1 MELRMK
7 SAPVEMNVR
16 RSTRLRKNK
25 STFLEDTEE
34 DREEFQNNVMM
45 DDDDHSPA
53 LSEDEATTKRCGDS
67 HLDVTGVKN
76 WMLNRLDREE
86 DSERKEE
93 EEEDS
98 RKNKQHASRIPAFH
112 KTLAKK
118 RPTTTTSSSS
128 SQSSDPPAPSITR
141 KESSSQASSTSSSGE
156 MSRSKLPGIRETGLP
171 LPTVRL
177 HKLNPQTLS
186 HAVSSPEQS
195 PSSLDVTP
203 PDGHD
208 QEQLHP
214 MTATPRPALRAD
226 AGDYGDPGKPLQTTE
241 ELATPSQY
249 KIETFLTTT
258 ETVQKGT
265 EEEFEAEVRMDSG
278 DISGHA
284 EKESLEIVES
294 EKEETDLNQPDDDD
308 VETGYEETPCEA
320 EATEIE
326 FLLEEDGDGLDSPL
340 REEKELEEP
349 SVETERFSES
359 EAVSKNRDKSA
370 NEEMVSGKWSK
381 NPDDT
386 TDADTSVPSPRAV
399 PQRTTRSSQ
408 SNKTSWCWSFAL
420 FCLFPSTLLVIGGLG
435 QHVWHYGMPLSVSQL
450 MGQLELH
457 WLEGLWVQHEPC
469 NSDCRVSLVESV
481 PEGLFYPPDS
491 SSLPSISE
499 TWTNLLTRANS
510 SVDIAAFY
518 FTLRDTDL
526 GLTEPS
532 AVQGKQVFKQLME
545 LEAKGVKL
553 QIAVNGPQTDT
564 RDTADLSRTGAEVR
578 EVDLQS
584 VTGGII
590 HTKLW
595 VVDQKHLYLGSA
607 NMDWRSLTQVKEV
620 GVSMEDCSCLA
631 QDASRIFGVYWN
643 IGAQKN
649 GSLPPFWPARYSAL
663 SSSEH
668 PLNLKLN
675 GVPAR
680 VYLSSAPPQISAYGR
695 SDDLSTILSVIADA
709 QKYVYISVMDYL
721 PMSQFTEPLRF
732 WPAIDSAIRAAA
744 CTSGVEV
751 NLLVSCWSHSP
762 GSMFVFLQ
770 SLTVLN
776 RPPLGCN
783 INVKVFEVPST
794 AEQKKIPFSRV
805 NHAKYM
811 VTDRVVYIGTSNWSE
826 NYFTHTAGV
835 GLVVNQT
842 GSVVGDGQRSLQT
855 QLQEVFLKD
864 WTSQYA
870 QTLSNDDAKH
880 CGR

>member
-1 MELRMK
+1 MELRRK
-7 SAPVEMNVR
+7 STRVGMQVK
-16 RSTRLRKNK
+16 RSTRLRKNT

-34 DREEFQNNVMM
+34 DTEELQNQVMM
-45 DDDDHSPA
+45 DDDHSPA
-53 LSEDEATTKRCGDS
+53 LSEDDATITRSEDS
-67 HLDVTGVKN
+67 HPEVMGAKN
-76 WMLNRLDREE
+76 WTVMLNRLDQEE
-86 DSERKEE
+86 DSEKKEDEEKEDARKTG
-93 EEEDS
+93 
-98 RKNKQHASRIPAFH
+98 KQQHASRIPAFH

-118 RPTTTTSSSS
+118 RPTTSSS
-128 SQSSDPPAPSITR
+128 SQRSDPPALSITS
-141 KESSSQASSTSSSGE
+141 KESSNQAALTVAASTSNSGE
-156 MSRSKLPGIRETGLP
+156 MSRSKLPSIRETGLP

-186 HAVSSPEQS
+186 HAVSSSEQS
-195 PSSLDVTP
+195 PSSLDITP
-203 PDGHD
+203 PEGD

-214 MTATPRPALRAD
+214 MTATLRPALRAE
-226 AGDYGDPGKPLQTTE
+226 AGDYDDPGEPPLHTTE
-241 ELATPSQY
+241 AA
-249 KIETFLTTT
+249 
-258 ETVQKGT
+258 QKAM

-278 DISGHA
+278 DVPSGHA
-284 EKESLEIVES
+284 EKESLETDEG
-294 EKEETDLNQPDDDD
+294 EEDETGLNQHDDDD
-308 VETGYEETPCEA
+308 DEETPCEA
-320 EATEIE
+320 EAMEID
-326 FLLEEDGDGLDSPL
+326 FLLEEDGDGLDSSPL
-340 REEKELEEP
+340 LEEKELEKP
-349 SVETERFSES
+349 SVETESFRKLEVVR
-359 EAVSKNRDKSA
+359 ENQDKSA
-370 NEEMVSGKWSK
+370 NKEKASGKWSK
-381 NPDDT
+381 TLEDT
-386 TDADTSVPSPRAV
+386 TDADTAVPSNRAV
-399 PQRTTRSSQ
+399 PRRTTKSSQ
-408 SNKTSWCWSFAL
+408 SNKTSWCCSFVL
-420 FCLFPSTLLVIGGLG
+420 FCLFPSTLLVIGGFG

-457 WLEGLWVQHEPC
+457 WLEGLWVPHKPC
-469 NSDCRVSLVESV
+469 NSDCRVSLVESI
-481 PEGLFYPPDS
+481 PEGLSYPLDS
-491 SSLPSISE
+491 SSLPSISD

-526 GLTEPS
+526 GRTEPS
-532 AVQGKQVFKQLME
+532 AAQGKQVFKQLME
-545 LEAKGVKL
+545 LEAKGVEL

-564 RDTADLSRTGAEVR
+564 RDAADLTRTGAEVR
-578 EVDLQS
+578 EVDLHS

-620 GVSMEDCSCLA
+620 GVSVEDCSCLA
-631 QDASRIFGVYWN
+631 QDALRIFGVYWN

-663 SSSEH
+663 SSSKH

-675 GVPAR
+675 GVPAQ

-709 QKYVYISVMDYL
+709 QKHVYISVMDYL
-721 PMSQFTEPLRF
+721 PLSQFTEPLRF
-732 WPAIDSAIRAAA
+732 WPAIDSAIREAA
-744 CTSGVEV
+744 CTRGVEV

-762 GSMFVFLQ
+762 GSMFLFLQ

-776 RPPLGCN
+776 RSPLGCN

-794 AEQKKIPFSRV
+794 TEQKKIPFSRV

-826 NYFTHTAGV
+826 NYFTHTAGI

-842 GSVVGDGQRSLQT
+842 GSVVGEGQRSLQV
-855 QLQEVFLKD
+855 QLQEVFMRD
-864 WTSQYA
+864 WTSQY
-870 QTLSNDDAKH
+870 TRILSNDDVKH

>member
-1 MELRMK
+1 MELRRK
-7 SAPVEMNVR
+7 SGRVVMQVR
-16 RSTRLRKNK
+16 RSIRLRKNN

-34 DREEFQNNVMM
+34 FQDQAVM
-45 DDDDHSPA
+45 DDDHSPA
-53 LSEDEATTKRCGDS
+53 LSED
-67 HLDVTGVKN
+67 DVTTTRSDSSHPDVMGAKN
-76 WMLNRLDREE
+76 WTVMLNRLDQEE
-86 DSERKEE
+86 DSEKKEDEEKEDARKTG
-93 EEEDS
+93 
-98 RKNKQHASRIPAFH
+98 KQQHASRIPAFH

-118 RPTTTTSSSS
+118 RPTTTSSSTTTTSSS
-128 SQSSDPPAPSITR
+128 QRSDPPASSITS
-141 KESSSQASSTSSSGE
+141 KESSNQAALTSSSGE
-156 MSRSKLPGIRETGLP
+156 MSRSKLPNIKETGLP

-186 HAVSSPEQS
+186 HAVSSSEQS

-203 PDGHD
+203 PEGD

-214 MTATPRPALRAD
+214 MTATPRPALRAE
-226 AGDYGDPGKPLQTTE
+226 AGDYDDPGESLHTTG
-241 ELATPSQY
+241 AA
-249 KIETFLTTT
+249 
-258 ETVQKGT
+258 QKAT
-265 EEEFEAEVRMDSG
+265 EEEFEADFRMDGG
-278 DISGHA
+278 DVPSGHA
-284 EKESLEIVES
+284 EKESLETDEG
-294 EKEETDLNQPDDDD
+294 EEDETDLNQPGDDDDDDDD
-308 VETGYEETPCEA
+308 VETGYEENPCQA
-320 EATEIE
+320 EAMEIE
-326 FLLEEDGDGLDSPL
+326 FLLEEDGDGLDSSPL
-340 REEKELEEP
+340 LEEKELEKP
-349 SVETERFSES
+349 SVETESFSES
-359 EAVSKNRDKSA
+359 EVVRENQDKSA
-370 NEEMVSGKWSK
+370 NKERASGKWSK
-381 NPDDT
+381 TLEDT
-386 TDADTSVPSPRAV
+386 TVADTAVPSNRAV
-399 PQRTTRSSQ
+399 PRRTAKPSQ

-420 FCLFPSTLLVIGGLG
+420 FCLFPSTLLVIGGFG

-457 WLEGLWVQHEPC
+457 WLEGLWVPHEPC
-469 NSDCRVSLVESV
+469 NSDCRVSLVESI
-481 PEGLFYPPDS
+481 PDGLFYPLDS
-491 SSLPSISE
+491 SSLPSISD

-518 FTLRDTDL
+518 FTLRDIDL
-526 GLTEPS
+526 GFTEPS
-532 AVQGKQVFKQLME
+532 AAQGKQVFKQLME

-553 QIAVNGPQTDT
+553 QIAVNGPQNDN
-564 RDTADLSRTGAEVR
+564 RDTADLARTGAEVR

-584 VTGGII
+584 VTGGIV

-663 SSSEH
+663 SSSKH

-709 QKYVYISVMDYL
+709 QKYVHISVMDYL
-721 PMSQFTEPLRF
+721 PLSQFTEPLRF
-732 WPAIDSAIRAAA
+732 WPAIDSALRAAA
-744 CTSGVEV
+744 CTRGVEV

-762 GSMFVFLQ
+762 GSMFLFLQ

-783 INVKVFEVPST
+783 INVALFEVPST

-826 NYFTHTAGV
+826 NYFTHTAGI

-842 GSVVGDGQRSLQT
+842 GSVVAQGQRSLQV
-855 QLQEVFLKD
+855 QLQEVFLRD
-864 WTSQYA
+864 WTSRYA
-870 QTLSNDDAKH
+870 RILSNDDVKH

>member
-1 MELRMK
+1 M
-7 SAPVEMNVR
+7 
-16 RSTRLRKNK
+16 
-25 STFLEDTEE
+25 
-34 DREEFQNNVMM
+34 
-45 DDDDHSPA
+45 DDDHSPA
-53 LSEDEATTKRCGDS
+53 LSEDDVTTTRSEDS
-67 HLDVTGVKN
+67 HPDVMGAKN
-76 WMLNRLDREE
+76 WTVMLNRLDQEE
-86 DSERKEE
+86 DSEKKEDEEKEDARKTG
-93 EEEDS
+93 
-98 RKNKQHASRIPAFH
+98 KQQHASRIPAFH

-118 RPTTTTSSSS
+118 RPTTTSSSTSSS
-128 SQSSDPPAPSITR
+128 QRSDPPASSITS
-141 KESSSQASSTSSSGE
+141 KESSNQAALTSSSGE
-156 MSRSKLPGIRETGLP
+156 MSRSKLPNIRETGLP

-186 HAVSSPEQS
+186 HAVSSSEQS

-203 PDGHD
+203 PEGD

-214 MTATPRPALRAD
+214 MTATPRPALRAE
-226 AGDYGDPGKPLQTTE
+226 AGDYDDPGEPLHTTG
-241 ELATPSQY
+241 AA
-249 KIETFLTTT
+249 
-258 ETVQKGT
+258 QKAT
-265 EEEFEAEVRMDSG
+265 EEEFEADVRMDGS
-278 DISGHA
+278 DVPSGHA
-284 EKESLEIVES
+284 EKESLETGEG
-294 EKEETDLNQPDDDD
+294 EEDETDLNQPDDDD
-308 VETGYEETPCEA
+308 DDDDVETSYEENPCQA
-320 EATEIE
+320 EAMEIE
-326 FLLEEDGDGLDSPL
+326 FLLEEDGDGLDSSPL
-340 REEKELEEP
+340 LEEKELEKP
-349 SVETERFSES
+349 SVETESFSES
-359 EAVSKNRDKSA
+359 EVVRENQDKSA
-370 NEEMVSGKWSK
+370 NKERASGKWSK
-381 NPDDT
+381 TLEDT
-386 TDADTSVPSPRAV
+386 TVADTAVPSNRAV
-399 PQRTTRSSQ
+399 PRRTAKPSQ

-420 FCLFPSTLLVIGGLG
+420 FCLFPSTLLVIGGFG

-457 WLEGLWVQHEPC
+457 WLEGLWVPHEPC
-469 NSDCRVSLVESV
+469 NSDCRVSLVESI
-481 PEGLFYPPDS
+481 PDGLLYPLDS
-491 SSLPSISE
+491 SSLPSISD

-526 GLTEPS
+526 GFTEPS
-532 AVQGKQVFKQLME
+532 AAQGKQVFKQLME

-553 QIAVNGPQTDT
+553 QIAVNGPQNDN
-564 RDTADLSRTGAEVR
+564 RDTADLARTGAEVR

-584 VTGGII
+584 VTGGIV

-663 SSSEH
+663 SSSKH

-709 QKYVYISVMDYL
+709 QKYVHISVMDYL
-721 PMSQFTEPLRF
+721 PLSQFTEPLRF
-732 WPAIDSAIRAAA
+732 WPAIDSALRAAA
-744 CTSGVEV
+744 CTRGVEV

-762 GSMFVFLQ
+762 GSMFLFLQ

-826 NYFTHTAGV
+826 NYFTHTAGI

-842 GSVVGDGQRSLQT
+842 GSVVAQGQRSLQV
-855 QLQEVFLKD
+855 QLQEVFLRD
-864 WTSQYA
+864 WTSRYA
-870 QTLSNDDAKH
+870 RILSNDDVKH
-880 CGR
+880 CCR

>member
-1 MELRMK
+1 
-7 SAPVEMNVR
+7 
-16 RSTRLRKNK
+16 
-25 STFLEDTEE
+25 
-34 DREEFQNNVMM
+34 MM
-45 DDDDHSPA
+45 DDDQSPA
-53 LSEDEATTKRCGDS
+53 LSDDDVTTTRSEDS
-67 HLDVTGVKN
+67 HPDVMGAKN
-76 WMLNRLDREE
+76 WTVMLNRLDQEE
-86 DSERKEE
+86 DSEKKEDE
-93 EEEDS
+93 EKEDS
-98 RKNKQHASRIPAFH
+98 RKTGKQQHASRIPAFH

-118 RPTTTTSSSS
+118 RPTTTSSSSSTTTTTSSSS
-128 SQSSDPPAPSITR
+128 SSSQRSDTPASSIPS
-141 KESSSQASSTSSSGE
+141 KESSNQAALTIAASTSSSGE
-156 MSRSKLPGIRETGLP
+156 MSRSKLPNIRETGLP

-177 HKLNPQTLS
+177 HKLNPQTLA
-186 HAVSSPEQS
+186 HAVSSSEQS

-203 PDGHD
+203 PEGD

-214 MTATPRPALRAD
+214 MTATPRPALRAE
-226 AGDYGDPGKPLQTTE
+226 AGDYDDPGEPLHTTG
-241 ELATPSQY
+241 AA
-249 KIETFLTTT
+249 
-258 ETVQKGT
+258 QKAT
-265 EEEFEAEVRMDSG
+265 EEEFEADVRMDGG
-278 DISGHA
+278 DVPSGHA
-284 EKESLEIVES
+284 EKESLETDEG
-294 EKEETDLNQPDDDD
+294 EEDETDLNQPDDDD
-308 VETGYEETPCEA
+308 DDDVETAYEETPCQA
-320 EATEIE
+320 EAMEIE
-326 FLLEEDGDGLDSPL
+326 FLLEEDGDGLDSSPL
-340 REEKELEEP
+340 LEEKELEKL
-349 SVETERFSES
+349 SVETESFSES
-359 EAVSKNRDKSA
+359 EVVRENQDKSA
-370 NEEMVSGKWSK
+370 NKEKASGKWSK
-381 NPDDT
+381 TLEDT
-386 TDADTSVPSPRAV
+386 TVADTAVPSNRAV
-399 PQRTTRSSQ
+399 PRRTAKPSQ

-420 FCLFPSTLLVIGGLG
+420 FCLFPSTLLVIGGFG

-457 WLEGLWVQHEPC
+457 WLEGLWVPHEPC
-469 NSDCRVSLVESV
+469 TSDCRVSLVESI
-481 PEGLFYPPDS
+481 PEGLFYPLDS
-491 SSLPSISE
+491 SSLPSISD

-526 GLTEPS
+526 GFTEPS
-532 AVQGKQVFKQLME
+532 AAQGKQVFKQLME

-553 QIAVNGPQTDT
+553 QIAVNGPQNEN
-564 RDTADLSRTGAEVR
+564 RDTADLARTGAEVR

-584 VTGGII
+584 VTGGIV

-620 GVSMEDCSCLA
+620 GVSIEDCSCLA
-631 QDASRIFGVYWN
+631 QDASRLFGVYWN

-663 SSSEH
+663 SSSKH

-709 QKYVYISVMDYL
+709 QKYVHISVMDYL
-721 PMSQFTEPLRF
+721 PLSQFTEPLRF

-744 CTSGVEV
+744 CTRGVEV

-762 GSMFVFLQ
+762 GSMFLFLQ

-783 INVKVFEVPST
+783 VNVKVFEVPST

-826 NYFTHTAGV
+826 NYFTHTAGI

-842 GSVVGDGQRSLQT
+842 GSVVGQGQRSLQV
-855 QLQEVFLKD
+855 QLQEVFLRD

-870 QTLSNDDAKH
+870 RILSNDDVKH

>member
-1 MELRMK
+1 MILKQETV
-7 SAPVEMNVR
+7 S
-16 RSTRLRKNK
+16 
-25 STFLEDTEE
+25 
-34 DREEFQNNVMM
+34 
-45 DDDDHSPA
+45 
-53 LSEDEATTKRCGDS
+53 
-67 HLDVTGVKN
+67 
-76 WMLNRLDREE
+76 LNH
-86 DSERKEE
+86 EE
-93 EEEDS
+93 EEKEDA
-98 RKNKQHASRIPAFH
+98 RRNKQQHASRIPAFH

-118 RPTTTTSSSS
+118 TPYRH
-128 SQSSDPPAPSITR
+128 Q
-141 KESSSQASSTSSSGE
+141 QQ
-156 MSRSKLPGIRETGLP
+156 SKLRSTCPSLLTRHPQQAAVERCQDQKLPSIRETGLP

-195 PSSLDVTP
+195 PSSLDVIP
-203 PDGHD
+203 AEGH

-214 MTATPRPALRAD
+214 MTATPRPALRAE
-226 AGDYGDPGKPLQTTE
+226 AGDYDDP
-241 ELATPSQY
+241 
-249 KIETFLTTT
+249 IETSLTTT
-258 ETVQKGT
+258 ETAQEDT
-265 EEEFEAEVRMDSG
+265 EEEFEAE
-278 DISGHA
+278 
-284 EKESLEIVES
+284 ESLEIVEG
-294 EKEETDLNQPDDDD
+294 EEDETDLNQSDDDGD
-308 VETGYEETPCEA
+308 DDEEETPCEA
-320 EATEIE
+320 EAMEIE
-326 FLLEEDGDGLDSPL
+326 FLLEEDGYGLDSPL

-349 SVETERFSES
+349 SVETESFSES
-359 EAVSKNRDKSA
+359 EVVSENRDKSA
-370 NEEMVSGKWSK
+370 NEEKVSEKWSK
-381 NPDDT
+381 NPEDT
-386 TDADTSVPSPRAV
+386 TDAGTSVPSPRAV

-435 QHVWHYGMPLSVSQL
+435 QHVWHYGMPLSLSQL

-457 WLEGLWVQHEPC
+457 WLEGLWLQHEPC

-499 TWTNLLTRANS
+499 TWTNLLTRANR

-553 QIAVNGPQTDT
+553 QITVNGPRTDT
-564 RDTADLSRTGAEVR
+564 RDTADLSRTDAEVR

-607 NMDWRSLTQVKEV
+607 NVDWRALLPRYQL
-620 GVSMEDCSCLA
+620 MDA
-631 QDASRIFGVYWN
+631 QTIY
-643 IGAQKN
+643 
-649 GSLPPFWPARYSAL
+649 PPSSL
-663 SSSEH
+663 SSQT
-668 PLNLKLN
+668 PRN
-675 GVPAR
+675 
-680 VYLSSAPPQISAYGR
+680 
-695 SDDLSTILSVIADA
+695 
-709 QKYVYISVMDYL
+709 M
-721 PMSQFTEPLRF
+721 F

-744 CTSGVEV
+744 CTRRVEV
-751 NLLVSCWSHSP
+751 NLLVSYWSRSP
-762 GSMFVFLQ
+762 GSMFLFLQ

-776 RPPLGCN
+776 RSPLGCN

-811 VTDRVVYIGTSNWSE
+811 EPPTGQRTIY
-826 NYFTHTAGV
+826 THTAGV

-842 GSVVGDGQRSLQT
+842 GSVVGEGQRSLQT
-855 QLQEVFLKD
+855 QLHEVFLKD
-864 WTSQYA
+864 WTSQHA
-870 QTLSNDDAKH
+870 QTLSNGDAKR

>member
-1 MELRMK
+1 MELRRK
-7 SAPVEMNVR
+7 SGRVVMQVR
-16 RSTRLRKNK
+16 RSTRLRKNN

-34 DREEFQNNVMM
+34 FQDQAMM
-45 DDDDHSPA
+45 DEDHSPA
-53 LSEDEATTKRCGDS
+53 LSDD
-67 HLDVTGVKN
+67 DVTTTRSEDSQPDVMGAKN
-76 WMLNRLDREE
+76 WTVMLNRLDQEE
-86 DSERKEE
+86 DSEKKEDEEKEDARKTG
-93 EEEDS
+93 
-98 RKNKQHASRIPAFH
+98 KQQHASRIPAFH

-118 RPTTTTSSSS
+118 RPTTTTTTSS
-128 SQSSDPPAPSITR
+128 SQRSDPPASSITS
-141 KESSSQASSTSSSGE
+141 KESSNQAALTVAASTSSSGE
-156 MSRSKLPGIRETGLP
+156 MSRSKLPNIRETGLP

-186 HAVSSPEQS
+186 HAVSSSEQS
-195 PSSLDVTP
+195 SSSLDVTP
-203 PDGHD
+203 PEGD

-214 MTATPRPALRAD
+214 MTATPRPALRAE
-226 AGDYGDPGKPLQTTE
+226 AGDYDDPGEPLHTTG
-241 ELATPSQY
+241 AA
-249 KIETFLTTT
+249 
-258 ETVQKGT
+258 QKAT
-265 EEEFEAEVRMDSG
+265 EEEFEADVRMDGG
-278 DISGHA
+278 DVPSGHA
-284 EKESLEIVES
+284 EKESLETDEG
-294 EKEETDLNQPDDDD
+294 EEDETDLNQPDDDD
-308 VETGYEETPCEA
+308 DDDVETAYEETPCQA
-320 EATEIE
+320 EAMEIE
-326 FLLEEDGDGLDSPL
+326 FLLEEDGDGLDSSPL
-340 REEKELEEP
+340 LEEKELEKL
-349 SVETERFSES
+349 SVETESFSES
-359 EAVSKNRDKSA
+359 EVVRENQDKPA
-370 NEEMVSGKWSK
+370 NKEKASGKWSK
-381 NPDDT
+381 TLEDT
-386 TDADTSVPSPRAV
+386 TVTDTAVPSNRAV
-399 PQRTTRSSQ
+399 PRRTAKPSQ

-420 FCLFPSTLLVIGGLG
+420 FCLFPSTLLVIGGFG

-457 WLEGLWVQHEPC
+457 WLEGLWVPHEPC
-469 NSDCRVSLVESV
+469 NSDCRVSLVESI
-481 PEGLFYPPDS
+481 PEGLFYSLDS
-491 SSLPSISE
+491 SSLPSISD

-526 GLTEPS
+526 GFTEPS
-532 AVQGKQVFKQLME
+532 AEQGKQVFKQLME

-553 QIAVNGPQTDT
+553 QIAVNGPQNEN
-564 RDTADLSRTGAEVR
+564 RDTADLARTGAEVR

-584 VTGGII
+584 VTGGIV

-663 SSSEH
+663 SSSKH

-709 QKYVYISVMDYL
+709 QKYVHISVMDYL
-721 PMSQFTEPLRF
+721 PLSQFTEPLRF

-744 CTSGVEV
+744 CTRGVEV

-762 GSMFVFLQ
+762 GSMFLFLQ

-826 NYFTHTAGV
+826 NYFTHTAGI

-842 GSVVGDGQRSLQT
+842 GSVVVQGQRSLQG
-855 QLQEVFLKD
+855 QLQEVFLRD

-870 QTLSNDDAKH
+870 RILSNDDVKH

>member
-1 MELRMK
+1 
-7 SAPVEMNVR
+7 
-16 RSTRLRKNK
+16 
-25 STFLEDTEE
+25 
-34 DREEFQNNVMM
+34 
-45 DDDDHSPA
+45 
-53 LSEDEATTKRCGDS
+53 
-67 HLDVTGVKN
+67 
-76 WMLNRLDREE
+76 MLNRLDREE

-118 RPTTTTSSSS
+118 RPTTTTTTSSSS

-203 PDGHD
+203 PDGDD

-214 MTATPRPALRAD
+214 MTATPRPALRAE

-450 MGQLELH
+450 VGQLELH

-499 TWTNLLTRANS
+499 TWTNLLTRANR

-649 GSLPPFWPARYSAL
+649 VLHLRYQL
-663 SSSEH
+663 M
-668 PLNLKLN
+668 
-675 GVPAR
+675 
-680 VYLSSAPPQISAYGR
+680 
-695 SDDLSTILSVIADA
+695 DA
-709 QKYVYISVMDYL
+709 QTIYPPSSRS
-721 PMSQFTEPLRF
+721 SQTPRNMF

-751 NLLVSCWSHSP
+751 NILVSCWSHSP

>member
-1 MELRMK
+1 MELRRK
-7 SAPVEMNVR
+7 SVRVVMQVR
-16 RSTRLRKNK
+16 RSTRLRKNN

-34 DREEFQNNVMM
+34 FQDQAMM
-45 DDDDHSPA
+45 DDDHSPA
-53 LSEDEATTKRCGDS
+53 LSDDDVTTTRSEDS
-67 HLDVTGVKN
+67 HPDVMGAKN
-76 WMLNRLDREE
+76 WTVMLNRLDQEE
-86 DSERKEE
+86 DSEKKEDEEKEDARKTG
-93 EEEDS
+93 
-98 RKNKQHASRIPAFH
+98 KQQHASRIPAFH

-118 RPTTTTSSSS
+118 RPTTTSSS
-128 SQSSDPPAPSITR
+128 SQRSDPPASSITS
-141 KESSSQASSTSSSGE
+141 KESSNQAALTVAASTSSSGE
-156 MSRSKLPGIRETGLP
+156 MARSKLPNIRETGLP

-186 HAVSSPEQS
+186 HAVSSSEQS

-203 PDGHD
+203 PEGD

-214 MTATPRPALRAD
+214 MTATPRPALRAE
-226 AGDYGDPGKPLQTTE
+226 AGDYDDPGEPLHTTG
-241 ELATPSQY
+241 AA
-249 KIETFLTTT
+249 
-258 ETVQKGT
+258 QKAT
-265 EEEFEAEVRMDSG
+265 EEEFEADVRMDGG
-278 DISGHA
+278 DVPSGHA
-284 EKESLEIVES
+284 EKESLETDEG
-294 EKEETDLNQPDDDD
+294 EEDETDLNQPDDDD
-308 VETGYEETPCEA
+308 DDDDDDDVETAYEETPCQA
-320 EATEIE
+320 EAMEIE
-326 FLLEEDGDGLDSPL
+326 FLLEEDGDGLDSSPL
-340 REEKELEEP
+340 LEEKELEKL
-349 SVETERFSES
+349 SVETESFSES
-359 EAVSKNRDKSA
+359 VVRENQDKSA
-370 NEEMVSGKWSK
+370 NKEKASGKWSK
-381 NPDDT
+381 TLEDT
-386 TDADTSVPSPRAV
+386 TVADTAVPSNRAV
-399 PQRTTRSSQ
+399 PRRTAKPSQ

-420 FCLFPSTLLVIGGLG
+420 FCLFPSTLLVIGGFG

-457 WLEGLWVQHEPC
+457 WLEGLWVPHEPC
-469 NSDCRVSLVESV
+469 NSDCRVSLVESI
-481 PEGLFYPPDS
+481 PEGLFYPLDS
-491 SSLPSISE
+491 SSLPSISD

-526 GLTEPS
+526 GFTEPS
-532 AVQGKQVFKQLME
+532 AAQGKQVFKQLME

-553 QIAVNGPQTDT
+553 QIAVNGPQNDN
-564 RDTADLSRTGAEVR
+564 RDTADLARTGAEVR

-584 VTGGII
+584 VTGGIV

-663 SSSEH
+663 SSSKH

-709 QKYVYISVMDYL
+709 QKYVHISVMDYL
-721 PMSQFTEPLRF
+721 PLSQFTEPLRF

-744 CTSGVEV
+744 CTRGVEV

-762 GSMFVFLQ
+762 GSMFLFLQ

-826 NYFTHTAGV
+826 NYFTHTAGI

-842 GSVVGDGQRSLQT
+842 GSVVGQGQRSLQV
-855 QLQEVFLKD
+855 QLQEVFLRD

-870 QTLSNDDAKH
+870 RILPNDDVKH